1 MIDECYV
8 LGFFLILLQVYGNIF
23 DDDGD
28 ALIYYIRT
36 EQKKGKQQ
44 KTYCF
49 VCKIKKMPLL
59 FSKLA

>member
-8 LGFFLILLQVYGNIF
+8 LGIFLILLQVYGNIF

-36 EQKKGKQQ
+36 EQKKGSS
-44 KTYCF
+44 
-49 VCKIKKMPLL
+49 KKLIVL
-59 FSKLA
+59 YVK